1 MADYKDIPS
10 VTAVLKSET
19 AQSLINE
26 YGTMPVK
33 EAIRRTIASMRDCIK
48 NGEDLPSENH
58 YMQQVQSLTAELSG
72 RNFREV
78 INATGIILHT
88 NLGRAPLGRKMM
100 EDISEQLGGYS
111 NLEFDLELGKRGS
124 RYAHIR
130 ECLKLITG
138 AEDVLVVNNNASSVI
153 LALNALCK
161 GGEVI
166 ISRSE
171 LIEIGG
177 SFRLPEI
184 FEAAGCKLVEVG
196 ATNKCRIS
204 DYENAITEN
213 TKAILKVHQSN
224 FAIIGFTTEC
234 GLTELKGLC
243 KKHDIPL
250 LYDLGSGLLRKPEGV
265 PLDDEPDVHTSIKEG
280 ADLVMFS
287 CDKLLGGP
295 QGGVLCGSREVIKV
309 LSKTPL
315 LRALRMGK
323 LDMAAL
329 AWVCRQYLDDKTLKA
344 NVPIFNMLEKSQELL
359 KADATK
365 LSKLLKK
372 AGIESA
378 VVESQ
383 GQVGGG
389 TLPHVKLNSYAVAL
403 KPEGSAKAKKHF
415 AEKLHRKLMLSHQPV
430 TGILREGELLFDVL
444 TLFEGQIESISKS
457 LKGLLKK

>member
-10 VTAVLKSET
+10 VTAVLKEQRVKDLISEFGD
-19 AQSLINE
+19 L
-26 YGTMPVK
+26 PVK
-33 EAIRRTIASMRDCIK
+33 EALRRTIASMRECIQQDK
-48 NGEDLPSENH
+48 ELPAKEDYLQKIH
-58 YMQQVQSLTAELSG
+58 SLTAELSG
-72 RNFREV
+72 RSFRNV

-88 NLGRAPLGRKMM
+88 NLGRAPLGQKMM
-100 EDISEQLGGYS
+100 HDISQQLGGYS
-111 NLEFDLELGKRGS
+111 NLEFDLEAGKRGS
-124 RYAHIR
+124 RYTHIK

-171 LIEIGG
+171 MIEIGG
-177 SFRLPEI
+177 SFRLPEV

-196 ATNKCRIS
+196 ATNKCRIA
-204 DYENAITEN
+204 DYEKAINEN

-224 FAIIGFTTEC
+224 FAIIGFTQEC
-234 GLTELKGLC
+234 GLTELKELAL
-243 KKHDIPL
+243 KHNLPL
-250 LYDLGSGLLRKPEGV
+250 LYDLGSGLLRKPANL
-265 PLDDEPDVHTSIKEG
+265 PLEDEPDVHTSIKEG

-295 QGGVLCGSREVIKV
+295 QGGVLCGSKKLIGI

-329 AWVCRQYLDDKTLKA
+329 AWVCRQYMDDATLKA
-344 NVPIFNMLEKSQELL
+344 NVPIFSMLEKSQDTL
-359 KADATK
+359 KQEADK
-365 LSKLLKK
+365 LAEALKK
-372 AGIESA
+372 ENIDCETVQS
-378 VVESQ
+378 S

-389 TLPHVKLNSYAVAL
+389 TLPHLKLSTFAVAL
-403 KPEGSAKAKKHF
+403 KTAGSVKEKKHF
-415 AEKLHRKLMLSHQPV
+415 AEKLYRKLMTGEFPV
-430 TGILREGELLFDVL
+430 AGILREGELLFDVL
-444 TLFEGQIESISKS
+444 TLLDGDAETIVKS
-457 LKGLLKK
+457 LKAAISE

>member
-10 VTAVLKSET
+10 VTAVLKEQAVKDSI
-19 AQSLINE
+19 AE
-26 YGTMPVK
+26 YGNLPVK
-33 EAIRRTIASMRDCIK
+33 EAVRKTIASMRDCIQQGK
-48 NGEDLPSENH
+48 DLPSKEQYLEKIN
-58 YMQQVQSLTAELSG
+58 SLTAELSG
-72 RNFREV
+72 RSFRNV

-88 NLGRAPLGRKMM
+88 NLGRAPLGQMMM
-100 EDISEQLGGYS
+100 EDISKQLGGYS
-111 NLEFDLELGKRGS
+111 NLEFDLEAGKRGS
-124 RYAHIR
+124 RYVHIK

-171 LIEIGG
+171 MIEIGG
-177 SFRLPEI
+177 SFRLPEV

-204 DYENAITEN
+204 DYEKAINEN

-224 FAIIGFTTEC
+224 FAIIGFTQEC
-234 GLTELKGLC
+234 GLSELKKLAQ
-243 KKHDIPL
+243 KHNLPL
-250 LYDLGSGLLRKPEGV
+250 LYDLGSGLLRKPANLPLEG
-265 PLDDEPDVHTSIKEG
+265 EPDVHTSIKEG

-295 QGGVLCGSREVIKV
+295 QGGVLCGSKELIGI

-329 AWVCRQYLDDKTLKA
+329 AWVCRQYMDDATLKA
-344 NVPIFNMLEKSQELL
+344 NVPIFSMLEKSQEKLQKEAEDLAGKL
-359 KADATK
+359 KAENIDC
-365 LSKLLKK
+365 S
-372 AGIESA
+372 
-378 VVESQ
+378 VVQSN

-389 TLPHVKLNSYAVAL
+389 TLPHVKLDTYAVAL
-403 KPEGSAKAKKHF
+403 KAEGSVKDKKRF
-415 AEKLHRKLMLSHQPV
+415 AERLHRQLMKGKAPIAGV
-430 TGILREGELLFDVL
+430 LREGELLFDVL
-444 TLFEGQIESISKS
+444 TLLDGEADKIVEA
-457 LKGLLKK
+457 LKLAATK

>member
-10 VTAVLKSET
+10 VTAVLKE
-19 AQSLINE
+19 QSVKNFIEE
-26 YGTMPVK
+26 YGDLPVK
-33 EAIRRTIASMRDCIK
+33 EAVRQTIASMRELIQQGK
-48 NGEDLPSENH
+48 DLPSKENYLQKIH
-58 YMQQVQSLTAELSG
+58 SLTAELSG
-72 RNFREV
+72 RSFRNV

-88 NLGRAPLGRKMM
+88 NLGRAPLGQKMM
-100 EDISEQLGGYS
+100 NDISKQLAGYS
-111 NLEFDLELGKRGS
+111 NLEFDLEAGKRGS
-124 RYAHIR
+124 RYTHIK

-171 LIEIGG
+171 MIEIGG
-177 SFRLPEI
+177 SFRLPEV

-204 DYENAITEN
+204 DYEKAINEN

-224 FAIIGFTTEC
+224 FAIIGFTQEC
-234 GLTELKGLC
+234 GLTELKELAV
-243 KKHDIPL
+243 KHDLPL
-250 LYDLGSGLLRKPEGV
+250 LYDLGSGLLRKPANL
-265 PLDDEPDVHTSIKEG
+265 PLEDEPDVHTSIKEG

-295 QGGVLCGSREVIKV
+295 QGGVLCGSQELIRI

-329 AWVCRQYLDDKTLKA
+329 AWVCRQYMDDETLKT
-344 NVPIFNMLEKSQELL
+344 NVPIFSMLEKSQDKL
-359 KADATK
+359 KDEAESLAAALKNVKIDCEVVQ
-365 LSKLLKK
+365 SK
-372 AGIESA
+372 
-378 VVESQ
+378 

-389 TLPHVKLNSYAVAL
+389 TLPHVKLDTFAVAL
-403 KPEGSAKAKKHF
+403 KAQGSGKEKKRF
-415 AEKLHRKLMLSHQPV
+415 AEKLHRNLMKGESPIA
-430 TGILREGELLFDVL
+430 GILREGELLFDIL
-444 TLFEGQIESISKS
+444 TLLDGEADKVVEA
-457 LKGLLKK
+457 LKTALSE